1 METLFT
7 NIVFSNLRSWRIVRH
22 ILFWAAWISFLTWT
36 HSLKMA
42 NETTRTI
49 GGINAYIVL
58 AFVEKIIYLP
68 CQISLT
74 YTLLYVIIL
83 RFTLQKKFGY
93 AVTGTLVLYAVV
105 SVMAL
110 GITEIAVVPIRSV
123 LGFPRVWNTFYSSL
137 MTSLSGGSAIL
148 GFAVGLKLLKL
159 WYEKQRDNQVLT
171 QKNLEAELSS
181 LKAQIHPHFLFNTLN
196 SLYALTLQASPD
208 APEAVLRLSDMLRTM
223 LYDGAQP
230 RIPLRAELDLISNYI
245 ELERLRFGSRVE
257 ISLAWN
263 NADSAELTIAP
274 FVLLPFV
281 ENAFK
286 HGVSTTSDTA
296 WISLETSVKS
306 NILTFRI
313 VNSKQECFHESA
325 APTAQAIA
333 SGLGL
338 ANVRKRLELLY
349 GDRFSLRINDEG
361 ETFVVALTLELEA
374 VAINTSI
381 SALANAPINQVT
393 QNEEHYAL
401 SAH

>member
-7 NIVFSNLRSWRIVRH
+7 NIVFSNVRSWRIVRH
-22 ILFWAAWISFLTWT
+22 VLFWAAWISFLTWT

-68 CQISLT
+68 CQALLT

-83 RFTLQKKFGY
+83 RFTLQKKWGY
-93 AVTGTLVLYAVV
+93 VVSGTLILYAVV
-105 SVMAL
+105 SVMAF
-110 GITEIAVVPIRSV
+110 GITEIAVVPLRAV

-148 GFAVGLKLLKL
+148 GFAVGIKLLKL

-171 QKNLEAELSS
+171 QKNLESELSS

-230 RIPLRAELDLISNYI
+230 RIPLRTELDLISNYI

-263 NADSAELTIAP
+263 NADTDDVLIAP

-306 NILTFRI
+306 NVLTFRI
-313 VNSKQECFHESA
+313 VNSKQECFHENT
-325 APTAQAIA
+325 APAAQAIA

-393 QNEEHYAL
+393 QNEEHYTL

>member
-22 ILFWAAWISFLTWT
+22 VLFWAAWISFLTWT
-36 HSLKMA
+36 HSLKLA
-42 NETTRTI
+42 SETTRTI

-58 AFVEKIIYLP
+58 AFIEKIIYLP
-68 CQISLT
+68 CQALLT

-83 RFTLQKKFGY
+83 RFTLQKKF
-93 AVTGTLVLYAVV
+93 AHAAAGTLMLYALV
-105 SVMAL
+105 SIMAF
-110 GITEIAVVPIRSV
+110 GITEIAVVPIRAV
-123 LGFPRVWNTFYSSL
+123 LGFPRVWNTLYSSL

-148 GFAVGLKLLKL
+148 GFAVGIKLLKL
-159 WYEKQRDNQVLT
+159 WYEKQRDNQVLA

-208 APEAVLRLSDMLRTM
+208 APEAVLRLSEMLRTM
-223 LYDGAQP
+223 LYDGAQS
-230 RIPLRAELDLISNYI
+230 RIPLSTEIELISNYI

-257 ISLAWN
+257 ISQAWN
-263 NADSAELTIAP
+263 NADSAELVIAP

-306 NILTFRI
+306 KVLTFRI

-325 APTAQAIA
+325 APAPQAIA

-374 VAINTSI
+374 AVNDLIHTSTNHP
-381 SALANAPINQVT
+381 LQKD
-393 QNEEHYAL
+393 EHYAL
-401 SAH
+401 PAH